1 MASITIGFPEFTGQ
15 TGLTLSIL
23 SPAGRAVIESGI
35 SLTEGELG
43 QFSGTSVNPLTGL
56 IYLFELRD
64 SSGELLEL
72 FTYRANF
79 GEIGVFSGDGPE
91 VANYLGV
98 WDANTNTPELTDE
111 YEGTAGDFYFV
122 SNGGAITLGSS
133 STWASGDRL
142 IWNGTVWQKIKKSV
156 QVDANSRTI
165 RLNTETAIFAD
176 GEHPVRDP
184 EGRAGWRY
192 TNTTGNKINW
202 YLWSEVQHQDYSL
215 SQFQGIYMVIDIKT
229 QGSMPYWTVYTKPEG
244 DGNDASW
251 FRSRI
256 NYSDEAA
263 SAALPAGR
271 YLFHSSNLDPT
282 GIEPDLVRVPLPAG
296 FNTVGPQGAD
306 EELWLMA
313 LSTSS
318 NYPAGTNDF
327 LVEKVGIQINGS
339 IQGIELAAV
348 DTRPAYTDY
357 FLGSYAAEADYP
369 ESGSQGQWIINSTDD
384 TMLVWDT
391 DAGTWAATGST
402 AEAPTSAVAD
412 YPFQYVYSSL
422 DGSGYGLMNAYPA
435 DGWSNTPDGKIQSTA
450 GGGNIIGSRVKF
462 ATLKNIGDEVTI
474 QASDNNG
481 AYNRYC
487 IIGLEAGTDAD
498 SMSWKVAGQPASGT
512 SWMLTDSADR
522 DKVEMYTGYIEPY
535 WGGTTYGYNLVN
547 ARNSS
552 GLAGMSGN
560 QGEKPITFRV
570 GSDYRIEMYIDGH
583 YFVKTNNVPTSGVDL
598 YVNIYGNTGRI
609 FDQPTGNGA
618 NYVGGTAPNASGA
631 RYFMSTVGTPAGATE
646 LESNG
651 TNYLYSD
658 AEAGDPSDIELSD
671 NEAGAARFC
680 RVFKDFTG
688 LTLKERA
695 DWMHPVVEADRTA
708 LNEVER
714 LVTGYYHS
722 LDLTLP
728 EIQAKMTMWADGL
741 TAAKAGSVEL
751 TLALTQS
758 LLIPSTPTSGS
769 VAFTPNYTFD
779 GTSTHSAS
787 EYYHTGDLFYDSYGI
802 EQIDFNGSF
811 VTIHFKDSASINS
824 WRSTSQTMTLSC
836 SSGTY
841 TWEDTHTLDQA
852 AEYSV
857 SSYNYIHYQPSTLD
871 YAERNELS
879 ELLAV
884 NGTGSSILD
893 ITFNG
898 SGQSIAVALN
908 ETDVVNGVIEDLTSH
923 LMKFPR

>member
-1 MASITIGFPEFTGQ
+1 MASITIGLPELAGQ
-15 TGLTLSIL
+15 SGLTLSIL
-23 SPAGRAVIESGI
+23 KPSNRGVIESGL
-35 SLTEGELG
+35 SLSETE
-43 QFSGTSVNPLTGL
+43 SGVFTATSVDNLSGL
-56 IYLFELRD
+56 IYMFQVRN
-64 SSGELLEL
+64 SGGEIVDL

-79 GEIGVFSGDGPE
+79 GNIGVFSGDGPE

-98 WDANTNTPELTDE
+98 WDANTNTPELANE
-111 YEGTAGDFYFV
+111 YEGVAGDFYFV
-122 SNGGAITLGSS
+122 SNGGNTALGSS
-133 STWASGDRL
+133 STWAAGDRI
-142 IWNGTVWQKIKKSV
+142 IWNGTGWQKIKKAV
-156 QVDANSRTI
+156 QVDANSRMVC
-165 RLNTETAIFAD
+165 LNTETSLFAD

-184 EGRAGWRY
+184 DGRAGWRY

-215 SQFQGIYMVIDIKT
+215 SQFDGIYMVIEIKT
-229 QGSMPYWTVYTKPEG
+229 QGSMPYWTVYTKPQG

-263 SAALPAGR
+263 SAALQAGR
-271 YLFHSSNLDPT
+271 YLFHSSNLDVT
-282 GIEPDLVRVPLPAG
+282 GIEPSLQRVSLPVG
-296 FNTVGPQGAD
+296 FNTVGLQGAD

-327 LVEKVGIQINGS
+327 LVEKVGVQINNS

-348 DTRPAYTDY
+348 DTRPVYTDY

-391 DAGTWAATGST
+391 EGGSWAATGST
-402 AEAPTSAVAD
+402 AEAPASAVAD

-422 DGSGYGLMNAYPA
+422 DGSGYGFMNAYPT

-450 GGGNIIGSRVKF
+450 GGGNILGSRIKF

-487 IIGLEAGTDAD
+487 IIGLEAGVDAD
-498 SMSWKVAGQPASGT
+498 AMSWKVAGQPASGT
-512 SWMLTDSADR
+512 TWMLNDSEDR
-522 DKVEMYTGYIEPY
+522 NKVELYSAYIEPY
-535 WGGTTYGYNLVN
+535 WGGTTYGHNLVN

-552 GLAGMSGN
+552 GLAGMFSN
-560 QGEKPITFRV
+560 QGEKQITFRV

-583 YFVKTNNVPTSGVDL
+583 YFVRTNNVPTIGVDL
-598 YVNIYGNTGRI
+598 YVSTYGNTGRI

-618 NYVGGTAPNASGA
+618 NYLGGTAPNATGA

-646 LESNG
+646 LENNG

-658 AEAGDPSDIELSD
+658 TEAGDAGDIELSD
-671 NEAGAARFC
+671 TEASAARFC

-708 LNEVER
+708 LNEVEH

-722 LDLTLP
+722 LDLTLA
-728 EIQAKMTMWADGL
+728 EIQAKMSMWADGL

-758 LLIPSTPTSGS
+758 LLAPTASTSGT

-779 GTSTHSAS
+779 GTHTHTAS
-787 EYYHTGDLFYDSYGI
+787 ENYHAGDTFYDTYGI
-802 EQIDFNGSF
+802 EEISFTGSF
-811 VTIHFKDSASINS
+811 VTIHFRDSASITS
-824 WRSTSQTMTLSC
+824 WRSTAQTITLAC
-836 SSGTY
+836 SSGAY

-871 YAERNELS
+871 SAERGELS

-893 ITFNG
+893 VTFNG
-898 SGQSIAVALN
+898 SGQSVAVALS
-908 ETDVVNGVIEDLTSH
+908 ET
-923 LMKFPR
+923 